1 MKHYLYEIDCDGAHL
16 QSFPFMPRV
25 LAEKTARQ
33 LNKDCRK
40 LYGYQRMLFG
50 VSKTCIETKDGT
62 PHGLKHWTK
71 R

>member
-1 MKHYLYEIDCDGAHL
+1 MKHYLYEIDCDGWNVNGI
-16 QSFPFMPRV
+16 PFMPRV

-40 LYGYQRMLFG
+40 LYGHQRMLFS

-62 PHGLKHWTK
+62 PHGRKYWVK

>member
-33 LNKDCRK
+33 LNKDCQK
-40 LYGYQRMLFG
+40 IYGYQSMLFG

-62 PHGLKHWTK
+62 PHGLKHWVK